1 MADRRQP
8 ALRRHSA
15 GNKKPAEAGFLDH
28 ANILLADILSAALRA
43 MVGHP

>member
-1 MADRRQP
+1 VQS
-8 ALRRHSA
+8 HFA

-43 MVGHP
+43 MAGHP